1 VANSLCRGQEER
13 TVQKLEGKW
22 GFPDEIFGRIKVT
35 RPIKLVSIISFLLL
49 VFLRTAL
56 AADAS
61 GTWKGEM
68 SQGGNITFTVNAK
81 GESLTGAWIGTTGK
95 ECPIKDGK
103 LKGDA
108 ISFAVVDEWQGQPIT
123 LLVKGTVSGNEMR
136 LQIDADN
143 GSWGTSA
150 VVKKQ

>member
-1 VANSLCRGQEER
+1 MRKKWKSKSEIPDDVPGR
-13 TVQKLEGKW
+13 TKMA
-22 GFPDEIFGRIKVT
+22 
-35 RPIKLVSIISFLLL
+35 RPIKLISIVSFLLL
-49 VFLRTAL
+49 AFLRTAL

-68 SQGGNITFTVNAK
+68 SQGGNIVFTLNAS
-81 GESLTGAWIGTTGK
+81 GESLAGTWVGTSGK
-95 ECPIKDGK
+95 DCPIKDGK

-136 LQIDADN
+136 LRIDADN

>member
-1 VANSLCRGQEER
+1 M
-13 TVQKLEGKW
+13 TH
-22 GFPDEIFGRIKVT
+22 
-35 RPIKLVSIISFLLL
+35 PIKLLSIVSFLLL
-49 VFLRTAL
+49 AFLRTAL

-68 SQGGNITFTVNAK
+68 SQGGNVVFTLNAS
-81 GESLTGAWIGTTGK
+81 GESLAGTWVGTSGK
-95 ECPIKDGK
+95 DCPIKDGK

-108 ISFAVVDEWQGQPIT
+108 ISFAVVDEWEGQPIT

-136 LQIDADN
+136 LRIDADN

>member
-1 VANSLCRGQEER
+1 M
-13 TVQKLEGKW
+13 
-22 GFPDEIFGRIKVT
+22 T
-35 RPIKLVSIISFLLL
+35 RPIKLISIVSFLLL
-49 VFLRTAL
+49 ACLRPAL

-68 SQGGNITFTVNAK
+68 FAFTLNAN
-81 GESLTGAWIGTTGK
+81 GESLTGTWVGTSGK

-108 ISFAVVDEWQGQPIT
+108 ISFAVVDEWEGQPIT

-136 LQIDADN
+136 LRIDAEN

>member
-1 VANSLCRGQEER
+1 MRKKWKSKSEIPDDVPGR
-13 TVQKLEGKW
+13 TKM
-22 GFPDEIFGRIKVT
+22 T
-35 RPIKLVSIISFLLL
+35 RPIKLISIVSFLLL
-49 VFLRTAL
+49 AFLRTAL

-61 GTWKGEM
+61 GQWKGEM
-68 SQGGNITFTVNAK
+68 SQGGNVAFTLNAN
-81 GESLTGAWIGTTGK
+81 GESLTGAWVGTSGK
-95 ECPIKDGK
+95 DCPIKDGK

-136 LQIDADN
+136 LRIDADN

>member
-1 VANSLCRGQEER
+1 M
-13 TVQKLEGKW
+13 
-22 GFPDEIFGRIKVT
+22 T
-35 RPIKLVSIISFLLL
+35 RPIKLISIVSVLLL
-49 VFLRTAL
+49 AFLRTAL

-68 SQGGNITFTVNAK
+68 SEGGNVVFTLNAS
-81 GESLTGAWIGTTGK
+81 GESLAGTWVGTSGK
-95 ECPIKDGK
+95 DCPIKDGK
-103 LKGDA
+103 VKGDA

-136 LQIDADN
+136 LRIDADN

>member
-1 VANSLCRGQEER
+1 MH
-13 TVQKLEGKW
+13 KLEVESEI
-22 GFPDEIFGRIKVT
+22 PDEIPGRTKMT
-35 RPIKLVSIISFLLL
+35 RPIKLLSIVSFLLL
-49 VFLRTAL
+49 AFLRTAL

-68 SQGGNITFTVNAK
+68 TQGGKVVFTLNAS
-81 GESLTGAWIGTTGK
+81 GESLAGTWVGTSGK

-108 ISFAVVDEWQGQPIT
+108 ISFAVVDEWEGQPIT

-136 LQIDADN
+136 LRIDADN

>member
-1 VANSLCRGQEER
+1 MRKKWKSKSEIPDDVPGR
-13 TVQKLEGKW
+13 TKM
-22 GFPDEIFGRIKVT
+22 T
-35 RPIKLVSIISFLLL
+35 RPIKLISIVSFLLL
-49 VFLRTAL
+49 AFLRTAL

-68 SQGGNITFTVNAK
+68 SQGGNIVFTLNAS
-81 GESLTGAWIGTTGK
+81 GESLAGTWVGTSGK
-95 ECPIKDGK
+95 DCPIKDGK

-136 LQIDADN
+136 LRIDADN

>member
-1 VANSLCRGQEER
+1 M
-13 TVQKLEGKW
+13 
-22 GFPDEIFGRIKVT
+22 T
-35 RPIKLVSIISFLLL
+35 RPIKLISIVSFLLL
-49 VFLRTAL
+49 AFLRTAL

-68 SQGGNITFTVNAK
+68 SQGGNVAFTLNAN
-81 GESLTGAWIGTTGK
+81 GESLTGTWVGTSGK
-95 ECPIKDGK
+95 KCPIKDGK

-108 ISFAVVDEWQGQPIT
+108 ISFAVDDEWEGQPVT

-136 LQIDADN
+136 LRIDADN
-143 GSWGTSA
+143 GSWGTST

>member
-1 VANSLCRGQEER
+1 MRKKWKSKSEIPDDVPGR
-13 TVQKLEGKW
+13 TKM
-22 GFPDEIFGRIKVT
+22 T
-35 RPIKLVSIISFLLL
+35 RPIKLISIVSVLLL
-49 VFLRTAL
+49 AFLRTAL

-68 SQGGNITFTVNAK
+68 SEGGNVVFTLNAS
-81 GESLTGAWIGTTGK
+81 GESLAGTWVGTSGK
-95 ECPIKDGK
+95 DCPIKDGK
-103 LKGDA
+103 VKGDA

-136 LQIDADN
+136 LRIDADN